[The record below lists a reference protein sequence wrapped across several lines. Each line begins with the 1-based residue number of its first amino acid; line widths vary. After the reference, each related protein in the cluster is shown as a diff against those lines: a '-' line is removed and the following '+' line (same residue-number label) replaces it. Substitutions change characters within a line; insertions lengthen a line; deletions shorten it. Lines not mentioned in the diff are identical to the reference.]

1 MSAWPLCEPFI
12 NARKSTFIMKIK
24 SAQVHQQGPLK
35 QSFQLDAKGFN
46 LIFGPNETGKTYLLE
61 AFSSWLFGKGKHS
74 PFKEVGR
81 DWDPAPSGSIELAGL
96 DPDDPV
102 AVEIFGSESK
112 SNLSSR
118 FLENPGLPPDFS
130 KLLVVRA
137 GETLVDSLES
147 LVKDNLSGSGMLEEV
162 LATKNVSKTLQASV
176 VSNGSIEGKNAGEIK
191 EHRGLADSLTKLRVL
206 REEYIRDTGLQL
218 DGLQRELAGL
228 EKEGDG
234 LAKAKRFR
242 AYRLSCEMDDLKKR
256 AASFPQDLDEL
267 QDDLRSLVE
276 KEEAGKTK
284 QAQLAEL
291 DKELEHREWAENA
304 HSRYRELKAATQA
317 PVVPERKFN
326 PVFLIL
332 SIVCLLGAGGL
343 AFLSNPWVAGGAGL
357 AGIVFLALW
366 RLLPGKPDPIPEKI
380 ENPELGS
387 IRSDFQ
393 QKFGEPLSG
402 EPAFQAKMNQLN
414 QRLGQRNQVNEDL
427 AGLRIVITGLQAR
440 TDERMQLHAPEGS
453 KEDWSSQVAEMVK
466 LKEELARSITEKQ
479 NEIHRFGVPEEEILT
494 EDPGVAWDSAN
505 ASAVSS
511 RLEEKREAFRTAQG
525 QQGELKSKIATAIGL
540 MSDDWEV
547 LIGGLE
553 EKITDQSSEYKQVTA
568 EVLGKICVSAAVRN
582 LQKKEDQLIS
592 GNLQLSEVTEDL
604 RQLSGNRFSG
614 FDWQDGKL
622 NLINNQSRSDA
633 LDFLSTGAKEQV
645 MIALRMMFTRR
656 YLGDVPGFLL
666 LDDAFQ
672 HSDWNRRELLV
683 DHTLSLVRERG
694 WQVFYFT
701 MDNHL
706 RDLFKERAD
715 NQLGGDFAYHE
726 LA

>member
-1 MSAWPLCEPFI
+1 MRI
-12 NARKSTFIMKIK
+12 KST
-24 SAQVHQQGPLK
+24 QVHRQGPLK
-35 QSFQLDAKGFN
+35 QSFALDAKGFN

-81 DWDPAPSGSIELAGL
+81 DWDPAPSGSIELAGF
-96 DPDDPV
+96 DPDDPD
-102 AVEIFGSESK
+102 AVEIFGPESK

-118 FLENPGLPPDFS
+118 FSEGYGLPPDFS

-147 LVKDNLSGSGMLEEV
+147 LVKCSFSGSGMLEDV
-162 LATKNVSKTLQASV
+162 LADNNISRTLQASV
-176 VSNGSIEGKNAGEIK
+176 VSNGSIEGRKAGEIR
-191 EHRGLADSLTKLRVL
+191 ERRRLADSLTNLRAL

-228 EKEGDG
+228 QKEGEE
-234 LAKAKRFR
+234 LEKAKRFR
-242 AYRLSCEMDDLKKR
+242 AYRLSCEMNDLKKR
-256 AASFPQDLDEL
+256 AASSPKDLDEL

-276 KEEAGKTK
+276 KEKADKAK

-291 DKELEHREWAENA
+291 DKELEHREWAGNA
-304 HSRYRELKAATQA
+304 HSRYRELKSATQA
-317 PVVPERKFN
+317 PVVSERKLN

-343 AFLSNPWVAGGAGL
+343 AFLSNPWAAGGAGL
-357 AGIVFLALW
+357 AGIVFLSLW
-366 RLLPGKPDPIPEKI
+366 RLLPRKPDPIPEKI

-393 QKFGEPLSG
+393 QKFGEQLSG

-427 AGLRIVITGLQAR
+427 AGLRIAITGLQAR
-440 TDERMQLHAPEGS
+440 MDERMQQLSTEGS
-453 KEDWSSQVAEMVK
+453 KEDWSGQVAEMVR
-466 LKEELARSITEKQ
+466 LKEELALSITEKQ
-479 NEIHRFGVPEEEILT
+479 NEIHRFGVPEEDILT
-494 EDPGVAWDSAN
+494 EDPGETWDAVRA
-505 ASAVSS
+505 ASVSS
-511 RLEEKREAFRTAQG
+511 RLEEKREAFRIAQG
-525 QQGELKSKIATAIGL
+525 QQGELKGKIATAIGKV
-540 MSDDWEV
+540 SDDWEV

-553 EKITDQSSEYKQVTA
+553 QKISDESSDYKEVTA
-568 EVLGKICVSAAVRN
+568 EVLGKICVTAAVRN
-582 LQKKEDQLIS
+582 MQKNEDLEIS
-592 GNLQLSEVTEDL
+592 KQIELREVTEDL
-604 RQLSGNRFSG
+604 RRLSGERFSG

-622 NLINNQSRSDA
+622 NLIDDQSRSVS
-633 LDFLSTGAKEQV
+633 LDFLATGAKEQV
-645 MIALRMMFTRR
+645 MIALRMMFARR

-706 RDLFKERAD
+706 RDLFKKCAE

>member
-1 MSAWPLCEPFI
+1 
-12 NARKSTFIMKIK
+12 MKIK
-24 SAQVHQQGPLK
+24 SAQVHRQGPLK

-61 AFSSWLFGKGKHS
+61 AFSSWLFGTGKHS

-81 DWDPAPSGSIELAGL
+81 DWDPAPSGSIELAGF
-96 DPDDPV
+96 DPDDPD
-102 AVEIFGSESK
+102 AVEIFGSDGK

-118 FLENPGLPPDFS
+118 FSEEPGLPPDFS

-137 GETLVDSLES
+137 GDTLLES
-147 LVKDNLSGSGMLEEV
+147 PEDLVKDSLSGSGMLEDV
-162 LATKNVSKTLQASV
+162 LATKNISKTLQASA
-176 VSNGSIEGKNAGEIK
+176 VSNGSIEGRNTGEIK
-191 EHRGLADSLTKLRVL
+191 EHRRLADSLANLRVL
-206 REEYIRDTGLQL
+206 REEYISDTGLQL

-228 EKEGDG
+228 EKDVED

-242 AYRLSCEMDDLKKR
+242 AYRLLCEMEDLKKR
-256 AASFPQDLDEL
+256 AASYPQDLDEL
-267 QDDLRSLVE
+267 QDELRSLEE
-276 KEEAGKTK
+276 KEKEGKDK
-284 QAQLAEL
+284 QAQLVEL

-304 HSRYRELKAATQA
+304 HSRYRELQAATQA
-317 PVVPERKFN
+317 PELPEPKLN

-343 AFLSNPWVAGGAGL
+343 AFMSNPWAAGGAGL

-366 RLLPGKPDPIPEKI
+366 RLLPGKPDPVPEII

-387 IRSDFQ
+387 IRSEFQ
-393 QKFGEPLSG
+393 QRFGEPLSG

-427 AGLRIVITGLQAR
+427 IGLRNVITGLQAR
-440 TDERMQLHAPEGS
+440 TEERMQQLAPGGS
-453 KEDWSSQVAEMVK
+453 IEDWPDQVAEMIK
-466 LKEELARSITEKQ
+466 HKEELARFLTEKQ

-494 EDPGVAWDSAN
+494 EDPGTAWDSAN

-511 RLEEKREAFRTAQG
+511 RLEEKREDFRRAQG
-525 QQGELKSKIATAIGL
+525 QQGELKSKIATVIGV

-553 EKITDQSSEYKQVTA
+553 KEIADQSIQYKELTA
-568 EVLGKICVSAAVRN
+568 EVLGKICVTAAVRN

-592 GNLQLSEVTEDL
+592 ENLRRNDVTEDL

-614 FDWQDGKL
+614 FDWKDGKL
-622 NLINNQSRSDA
+622 ELIDNQSRSDA

-645 MIALRMMFTRR
+645 MIALRMMFARR
-656 YLGDVPGFLL
+656 YLGDLPGFLL

-683 DHTLSLVRERG
+683 DHTLSSVRERG

-715 NQLGGDFAYHE
+715 NHLGGDFAYHE

>member
-1 MSAWPLCEPFI
+1 MRI
-12 NARKSTFIMKIK
+12 KI
-24 SAQVHQQGPLK
+24 AQVHQQGPLK
-35 QSFQLDAKGFN
+35 ENFALDAKGLN

-61 AFSSWLFGKGKHS
+61 AISSWLFGKGKGAPLKGVS
-74 PFKEVGR
+74 RV
-81 DWDPAPSGSIELAGL
+81 WDPPPSGSIELSGL
-96 DPDDPV
+96 DPDDPD
-102 AVEIFGSESK
+102 AVEILGPDSK
-112 SNLSSR
+112 SSLSLR
-118 FLENPGLPPDFS
+118 FSEDLGLPPVFS
-130 KLLVVRA
+130 KLLLVRA
-137 GETLVDSLES
+137 GETLIDSPES
-147 LVKDNLSGSGMLEEV
+147 LIKDNLSGSGMLEDV
-162 LATKNVSKTLQASV
+162 LADKNISRTLKAAV
-176 VSNGSIEGKNAGEIK
+176 VSNGSIDGNNTGEIK
-191 EHRGLADSLTKLRVL
+191 EHRRLAVSLTNLRTL

-228 EKEGDG
+228 EKEGEG

-256 AASFPQDLDEL
+256 ADSFPQDLDEL

-304 HSRYRELKAATQA
+304 HARYRELNAAVQA
-317 PVVPERKFN
+317 PVVPERKLN

-343 AFLSNPWVAGGAGL
+343 AFLSNPWVAGLAGL
-357 AGIVFLALW
+357 AGIVFFALW
-366 RLLPGKPDPIPEKI
+366 CFLPGKPDPLPEKI
-380 ENPELGS
+380 EDPELGS
-387 IRSDFQ
+387 ISSDFHQ
-393 QKFGEPLSG
+393 IFGQPLSG

-427 AGLRIVITGLQAR
+427 AGLRIVITGLHAR
-440 TDERMQLHAPEGS
+440 TDERMQLLAPGSS
-453 KEDWSSQVAEMVK
+453 KEDWPGQVAEMVR
-466 LKEELARSITEKQ
+466 LKEELALSITGKQ

-494 EDPGVAWDSAN
+494 EDPGTAWDA
-505 ASAVSS
+505 ASASTVSS

-525 QQGELKSKIATAIGL
+525 QQGELKSKIATGIGK

-553 EKITDQSSEYKQVTA
+553 QKIADESSEYKEVTA
-568 EVLGKICVSAAVRN
+568 EVLGKICVTAAVRN
-582 LQKKEDQLIS
+582 LQKEEDQLIS
-592 GNLQLSEVTEDL
+592 ENLQLSEVTEDL

-614 FDWQDGKL
+614 FGWKDGKL
-622 NLINNQSRSDA
+622 NLIDNQSRSDA
-633 LDFLSTGAKEQV
+633 LDFLSTGAQEQV
-645 MIALRMMFTRR
+645 MIALRMMFARR
-656 YLGDVPGFLL
+656 YLGEVPGFLL

-672 HSDWNRRELLV
+672 HTDWDRRKLLV

-706 RDLFKERAD
+706 RDLFKARAQ
-715 NQLGGDFAYHE
+715 NQLNGDFAYHE

>member
-1 MSAWPLCEPFI
+1 
-12 NARKSTFIMKIK
+12 MKIRR
-24 SAQVHQQGPLK
+24 AQVHQQGPLK

-61 AFSSWLFGKGKHS
+61 AFSNWLFGKGKDS

-96 DPDDPV
+96 DPDDPD
-102 AVEIFGSESK
+102 AVGIFGPESK

-118 FLENPGLPPDFS
+118 FFEVPGLPPDFS

-137 GETLVDSLES
+137 GETLVDSPES
-147 LVKDNLSGSGMLEEV
+147 LVKDNLSGSGMLEDV
-162 LATKNVSKTLQASV
+162 LATGNVSKTLQASV
-176 VSNGSIEGKNAGEIK
+176 VSNGSIEGRNAGEIK
-191 EHRGLADSLTKLRVL
+191 EHRRLADSLTSLRAL

-228 EKEGDG
+228 EKEVEG
-234 LAKAKRFR
+234 LGKAKRFR

-267 QDDLRSLVE
+267 QDDLRSLDE
-276 KEEAGKTK
+276 KEEAGKDK
-284 QAQLAEL
+284 QAQLVEL
-291 DKELEHREWAENA
+291 DKGLEHREWAENA
-304 HSRYRELKAATQA
+304 YSRYRELQAATQA
-317 PVVPERKFN
+317 PVLPERKFN

-343 AFLSNPWVAGGAGL
+343 AFLSNPWVAGGTGL

-366 RLLPGKPDPIPEKI
+366 RLLPGKPDPIPENI

-440 TDERMQLHAPEGS
+440 TDERMQQLSPEGS
-453 KEDWSSQVAEMVK
+453 KEDWSGQVAEMVR

-479 NEIHRFGVPEEEILT
+479 NEIHHFGVPEEEILT
-494 EDPGVAWDSAN
+494 EDPGTAWDAGH

-525 QQGELKSKIATAIGL
+525 QQGELKGKIATGIGL

-553 EKITDQSSEYKQVTA
+553 QKIAEQSSEYKEVTA
-568 EVLGKICVSAAVRN
+568 EVLGKICVTAAVRN

-592 GNLQLSEVTEDL
+592 ENLQLSEVTEDL

-645 MIALRMMFTRR
+645 MIALRMMFARR

-683 DHTLSLVRERG
+683 DHTLNLVRKRG